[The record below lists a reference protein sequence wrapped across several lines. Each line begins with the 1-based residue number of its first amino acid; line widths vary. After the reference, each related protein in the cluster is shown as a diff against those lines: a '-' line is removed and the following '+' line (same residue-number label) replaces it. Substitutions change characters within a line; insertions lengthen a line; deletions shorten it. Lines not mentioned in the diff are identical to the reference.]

1 MTNGISEKAFVMT
14 FLSLPT
20 LQSLSR
26 TPEEHYYPI
35 PPEEQL
41 SPTGDEIDRDLS
53 LAILEKMENLPAE
66 DFAIFPYAS
75 FLTTTTPTLLQKN
88 AMLSE
93 DYNKNWPD
101 VNRMWSDN
109 NNKWMDNNFSIFPYS
124 SFLTTSSPNQP
135 KRKVSID
142 RDTTRYSAGL
152 KPANVVHFLE
162 KILKLK
168 RQSERNKQAN
178 TRKGRPSQAK
188 IVHADLIKKGKDRN
202 VKKKVSFVGKQDFT
216 KADALQKLL
225 DIAGDDWDQNKEHI
239 AAERFRCPLVLD
251 MQKNILPMLSQTHIQ
266 RYTLARIFDF
276 IFKRCLGGG
285 W

>member
-26 TPEEHYYPI
+26 TPDEHYYPI

-41 SPTGDEIDRDLS
+41 SPTGDQIDRDLS

-75 FLTTTTPTLLQKN
+75 FLTTTAPTLLQKN

-101 VNRMWSDN
+101 INRKWSDISNN
-109 NNKWMDNNFSIFPYS
+109 NNKWIDNNFSIFPYS

-135 KRKVSID
+135 KRKVSD
-142 RDTTRYSAGL
+142 NRDTTRYSAGL

-168 RQSERNKQAN
+168 RQSEGMKQAN
-178 TRKGRPSQAK
+178 TKKGRPSQAE
-188 IVHADLIKKGKDRN
+188 IVRAALIKKGTDRK

-225 DIAGDDWDQNKEHI
+225 DIAGDDWDKNKEHL
-239 AAERFRCPLVLD
+239 AAEQFRCPMVLN
-251 MQKNILPMLSQTHIQ
+251 MQKIFYARSARPIFSVALWQESL
-266 RYTLARIFDF
+266 TL
-276 IFKRCLGGG
+276 LLVNV
-285 W
+285 

>member
-1 MTNGISEKAFVMT
+1 MTIIGITEKAFVMT

-35 PPEEQL
+35 PPEDKL
-41 SPTGDEIDRDLS
+41 SPSGDEIDRDLS

-101 VNRMWSDN
+101 VERKWSDNSNNNNNN

-135 KRKVSID
+135 KRKVSD
-142 RDTTRYSAGL
+142 NRDTTRYSAGL

-168 RQSERNKQAN
+168 RQSEGIKQAN
-178 TRKGRPSQAK
+178 TRKGRPSKAK

-202 VKKKVSFVGKQDFT
+202 VKKKKVSFVGKQDFT

-225 DIAGDDWDQNKEHI
+225 DIAGDDWDQNKEHL
-239 AAERFRCPLVLD
+239 AAEQFRCPMVLD
-251 MQKNILPMLSQTHIQ
+251 MQKIF
-266 RYTLARIFDF
+266 YTCTARPIFSVVLWHLLF
-276 IFKRCLGGG
+276 FLN
-285 W
+285 